1 MEQEGGSK
9 SEDGDR
15 NYIKE
20 SLRQS
25 EDEEL
30 KREHLDIVEDNLSTH
45 QSHLFDMTTPTS
57 ISNRM
62 FFQNKLRLSSN
73 RDSTINFAIEDD
85 QSYLPYDDDPLAN
98 QINEIGQEVMQ
109 NYQFETAEIKK
120 QLFSLVN

>member
-1 MEQEGGSK
+1 LEIEQNVSYLEQEGGSK

-62 FFQNKLRLSSN
+62 FF
-73 RDSTINFAIEDD
+73 
-85 QSYLPYDDDPLAN
+85 
-98 QINEIGQEVMQ
+98 
-109 NYQFETAEIKK
+109 
-120 QLFSLVN
+120 